1 MLKIA
6 YTTGLLFLIQ
16 SFGYGYVTVVEI
28 PAVSTREEV
37 ISKEFSEPGIVQ
49 ERKKIKKMVKK
60 LEPGLPVLREAV
72 AAVYRAAF
80 GRLERDFGFFST
92 V

>member
-1 MLKIA
+1 M
-6 YTTGLLFLIQ
+6 F
-16 SFGYGYVTVVEI
+16 
-28 PAVSTREEV
+28 
-37 ISKEFSEPGIVQ
+37 
-49 ERKKIKKMVKK
+49 KK